1 MVQIKVEYLS
11 IEVESK
17 ELMKG
22 TRVITTLIYKTILFR
37 DPGNQK
43 WSRVRRS
50 CRGEVRLGKSRAG
63 S

>member
-50 CRGEVRLGKSRAG
+50 CRGEVR
-63 S
+63 